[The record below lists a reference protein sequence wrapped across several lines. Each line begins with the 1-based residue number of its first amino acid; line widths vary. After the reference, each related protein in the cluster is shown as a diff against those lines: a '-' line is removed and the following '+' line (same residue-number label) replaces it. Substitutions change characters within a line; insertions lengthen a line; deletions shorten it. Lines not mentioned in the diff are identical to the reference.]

1 MCLCRSSHSL
11 CVQKMAV
18 APVGI
23 WRKRDFIILAL
34 TAIATFLSLD
44 SPGFTFTLEPAWYI
58 DQKFNSMLP
67 PVICDLNGDGK
78 KEVIVISNIAGDLTL
93 KVLSADP
100 PQGDKSSIY
109 SPEVLA
115 SLSLSPLKVTIGR
128 TPVALKTGY
137 VDTYDASTGRNQV
150 IVVVRE
156 DWTVACYDSSL
167 QLLWEKAIAHKT
179 HDLDHL
185 IDKFQIDEVAVYLT
199 PINIRDD
206 VNGLVIIGA
215 NMKLRDPTSADS
227 ILTQEGMKMNENGE
241 LEHPEMKQR
250 AALEHFSVYA
260 LDARTGH
267 VVWRHDGL
275 DVRPGQ
281 YITGL
286 PQFAYKLNMHDLM
299 TSSHHAPTVTDWTV
313 FRQPLIAELPHDWHS
328 SDDTSFRL
336 AHFER
341 QHIGARTFKN
351 KKKHHDV
358 KRKITSVDGKVDEK
372 KDSLKSSSGK
382 ASASSVTGAA
392 AGRFTG
398 VEKPPLTLSA
408 ILPHDA
414 AEHTDNPNVI
424 VMHTSKGIEVISL
437 KSGAP
442 ITSLALTKGRS
453 YTDLDGDGIVDTI
466 MVLENEQDATRH
478 GGAFTDTND
487 ADLKHCTVMVT
498 SGLPSKSRLFSGSV
512 CSRAHSLHD
521 SINQPGYDARLSPKR
536 KRDEGSRKAR
546 SPAFSSGQPI
556 PSVIS
561 AASPV
566 ILKTVDP
573 KTLLV
578 SKKSNLVV
586 AINTGVTTCYSAD
599 GEFKWQTRG
608 GPRWASDPESGHSG
622 AGSAILFDSD
632 ATRVD
637 SLGKH
642 DNAYAQVLIVGD
654 AKMMLMSR
662 EGEIL
667 ASADL
672 PRKPIAHPV
681 IGDFDS
687 DGVTDVIIVTDEAI
701 LGYRLEV
708 VQSTRGMLI
717 AVIILCCL
725 TVVVFFVNIQ
735 LISIDP
741 GSLMS
746 GSGSTSTHSV
756 SQLMRRSVISLARST
771 DESHID

>member
-1 MCLCRSSHSL
+1 
-11 CVQKMAV
+11 MAV
-18 APVGI
+18 APPGI
-23 WRKRDFIILAL
+23 WRKRDYIILAL
-34 TAIATFLSLD
+34 TALAIFLSLD
-44 SPGFTFTLEPAWYI
+44 SPGFSFTLEPAWYI
-58 DQKFNSMLP
+58 DQKYNSMLP

-78 KEVIVISNIAGDLTL
+78 KEVILISNTAGDLTL

-100 PQGDKSSIY
+100 PRGDKSSIY
-109 SPEVLA
+109 SPEIIA
-115 SLSLSPLKVTIGR
+115 SLSLSPFKVTTGR

-137 VDTYDASTGRNQV
+137 VESYDASKGRNQV

-156 DWTVACYDSSL
+156 DWTVACYDSTL
-167 QLLWEKAIAHKT
+167 LLLWEKSIAHKS
-179 HDLDHL
+179 HDLIHL
-185 IDKFQIDEVAVYLT
+185 IDQFQIDEVAVYLT

-206 VNGLVIIGA
+206 VNGLVIVGA
-215 NMKLRDPTSADS
+215 NMKLRVPSSADS
-227 ILTQEGMKMNENGE
+227 IFTEEGMKMNEKGE
-241 LEHPEMKQR
+241 LEHPEMKER

-275 DVRPGQ
+275 DVRAGQ

-286 PQFAYKLNMHDLM
+286 PQFAYKLSMHDLM

-313 FRQPLIAELPHDWHS
+313 FREPLIAELPHDWHS

-341 QHIGARTFKN
+341 QHVGARKFKE
-351 KKKHHDV
+351 KKKGPDDR
-358 KRKITSVDGKVDEK
+358 RKITSVTEK
-372 KDSLKSSSGK
+372 GGARKDTVKSPSGK
-382 ASASSVTGAA
+382 AGASITGTGTAS
-392 AGRFTG
+392 GRFTG
-398 VEKPPLTLSA
+398 VEKPPLALSA
-408 ILPHDA
+408 SLPHDA

-437 KSGAP
+437 KSGSP

-466 MVLENEQDATRH
+466 MVLENEQDASKH
-478 GGAFTDTND
+478 GGAFTDSQET
-487 ADLKHCTVMVT
+487 DLSHCTLMVT
-498 SGLPSKSRLFSGSV
+498 SGLPPRARLFSGTV
-512 CSRAHSLHD
+512 CGRAHSLHD
-521 SINQPGYDARLSPKR
+521 SMNQPGYDARLSPKR
-536 KRDEGSRKAR
+536 RKHEAAKRAR
-546 SPAFSSGQPI
+546 SPAFSSGHSI
-556 PSVIS
+556 PSTIS

-566 ILKTVDP
+566 ILRTVDP

-578 SKKSNLVV
+578 SKKSNIVV
-586 AINTGVTTCYSAD
+586 AINTGVITCYAAD
-599 GEFKWQTRG
+599 GELKWQTRG
-608 GPRWASDPESGHSG
+608 GPQWAADPETSHSG

-637 SLGKH
+637 TLGKH
-642 DNAYAQVLIVGD
+642 DNAYAQILVVGD
-654 AKMMLMSR
+654 AKMVLMSR

-667 ASADL
+667 ASTEL
-672 PRKPIAHPV
+672 PRVPIAHPV

-687 DGVTDVIIVTDEAI
+687 DGVTDVIIVTDEAV

-717 AVIILCCL
+717 AVLVLCCL
-725 TVVVFFVNIQ
+725 TAIVFFVNIQ

-741 GSLMS
+741 GSISQGGITSSTTSVGNLMK
-746 GSGSTSTHSV
+746 
-756 SQLMRRSVISLARST
+756 RSVISLARST